1 MIQPLETW
9 AVKDK
14 IFSPYTLV
22 LLAAPIEP
30 SIFKL
35 IDVHLQ
41 ALQIPTFYF
50 HTLGYYA
57 HFSLYLPEAFPIV
70 DTHPDPTATTDLRLL
85 KPWPALTA
93 FARQKTTNMDKMNG
107 EEFAH
112 IPYVCLLLHYLAEWQ
127 STHDGKLPENYKEKT
142 AFRSLVR
149 SGSASEE
156 NFDEAVA
163 AVLKLLNPAV
173 PSSDVRSILTAPEAS
188 NLTANSPPFWY
199 IANAIQ
205 QFYAK
210 HNELPL
216 PGAVPDMKA
225 NSETYIQLQN
235 IYKAKARQDC
245 AEVIET
251 VRKLEQQAGR
261 SSALTIDEKEIENF
275 CKGAAHISLVRGRP
289 LKIVQP
295 GKPITF
301 GDRAKFVAQELTN
314 PESLVGL
321 YIAFLAWDEFV
332 ATHTTDASVAG
343 GEGLKLP
350 GSGAEDFQA
359 DTLRLEGIAH
369 KIIDDVIKEAGTFIE
384 DPEYTK
390 VKDGVAK
397 LCMELTRAGGAELH
411 NIASLSGGLI
421 AQEVIKAIT
430 KQYVP
435 VDNTCVFDGITSR
448 SQVLRI

>member
-1 MIQPLETW
+1 LESWVTQ
-9 AVKDK
+9 DK
-14 IFSPYTLV
+14 VFLDYTLV
-22 LLAAPIEP
+22 LIAAPIDP
-30 SIFKL
+30 AILNL
-35 IDVHLQ
+35 IDIHLQ

-57 HFSLYLPEAFPIV
+57 HFSVYLPSAFPIV

-93 FARQKTTNMDKMNG
+93 FARQKTANMDKMNG

-127 STHDGKLPENYKEKT
+127 STHDGNLPQNYKEKT
-142 AFRSLVR
+142 AFRALVR
-149 SGSASEE
+149 AGSPNEE

-173 PSSDVRSILTAPEAS
+173 PSSDVRSILTAPET
-188 NLTANSPPFWY
+188 NQLQANAPPFWF

-235 IYKAKARQDC
+235 LYKAKARQDC
-245 AEVIET
+245 EEVTQT
-251 VRKLEQQAGR
+251 VRELEAQTGR
-261 SSALTIDEKEIENF
+261 PPAWSIDAKEIENF

-301 GDRAKFVAQELTN
+301 GDRAKLIVQELTN
-314 PESLVGL
+314 PESLIGL
-321 YIAFLAWDEFV
+321 YIAFLAWDQFI
-332 ATHTTDASVAG
+332 ATHTSPSG
-343 GEGLKLP
+343 GEGLKVP
-350 GSGAEDFQA
+350 GSGAEDFQT
-359 DTLRLEGIAH
+359 DTLKLQGIAH
-369 KIIDDVIKEAGTFIE
+369 KILDDVIKEAGTFLQ

-390 VKDGVAK
+390 VKTGVAK
-397 LCMELTRAGGAELH
+397 LCLELARAGGAELH
-411 NIASLSGGLI
+411 NLASLSGGLI
-421 AQEVIKAIT
+421 AQEVIKVIT
-430 KQYVP
+430 RQYVP
-435 VDNTCVFDGITSR
+435 VDNTCVFDGVGSR
-448 SQVLRI
+448 AYVVRI

>member
-1 MIQPLETW
+1 
-9 AVKDK
+9 
-14 IFSPYTLV
+14 
-22 LLAAPIEP
+22 
-30 SIFKL
+30 
-35 IDVHLQ
+35 
-41 ALQIPTFYF
+41 
-50 HTLGYYA
+50 
-57 HFSLYLPEAFPIV
+57 
-70 DTHPDPTATTDLRLL
+70 
-85 KPWPALTA
+85 
-93 FARQKTTNMDKMNG
+93 MDKMNG
-107 EEFAH
+107 EDFAH
-112 IPYVCLLLHYLAEWQ
+112 IPYVALLLHYLVEWQ
-127 STHDGKLPENYKEKT
+127 STHDGKLPENYKDKT
-142 AFRSLVR
+142 AFRALVR

-173 PSSDVRSILTAPEAS
+173 PSSDVRSILTSPEALD
-188 NLTANSPPFWY
+188 LTAKSPPFWY

-225 NSETYIQLQN
+225 NSETYVQLQN

-251 VRKLEQQAGR
+251 VRQLEQQNGR
-261 SSALTIDEKEIENF
+261 PSSLAIDEKEIENF

-295 GKPITF
+295 GQPITF
-301 GDRAKFVAQELTN
+301 GDRAKNVVQQLTN

-332 ATHTTDASVAG
+332 ATHTTEATVAG
-343 GEGLKLP
+343 GEALKVP
-350 GSGAEDFQA
+350 GSGAEDFEV
-359 DTLRLEGIAH
+359 DTVRLEGIAH
-369 KIIDDVIKEAGTFIE
+369 KIIDDVIKEAGKFLE

-390 VKDGVAK
+390 VKEGVAK

-421 AQEVIKAIT
+421 AQEVIKVIT

-448 SQVLRI
+448 SHVLRI